1 MLLDN
6 SRSSWIAAPD
16 GLERKSAGAED
27 GSVSRLA
34 WATITKDTRW
44 ADQTTEGYFLTYL
57 LFLLTFFWNWT
68 SKFKVL
74 VRAPF
79 LAFQPSFHYV
89 HTWQRERGE

>member
-34 WATITKDTRW
+34 WATITKDTP
-44 ADQTTEGYFLTYL
+44 AETESGGD
-57 LFLLTFFWNWT
+57 
-68 SKFKVL
+68 SGC
-74 VRAPF
+74 RAAKDVGVPGGPLSLE
-79 LAFQPSFHYV
+79 LASP
-89 HTWQRERGE
+89 R